1 MVLACDGIWNFMSS
15 QEVCDYVQER
25 LDTNYSKLSQICEEL
40 FMHCLAPDSHGDGT
54 GCDNMTCIIV
64 TFEPFCKASYT
75 HFTLK
80 QQPPIASTLAIIND
94 NESDKVTG
102 FKRSLDNGK
111 TEAQIC
117 SNGASS
123 GKTLESIANK
133 SIENKSNSTMENSD
147 NDETA
152 QLIVAKKMKQ
162 DKLESTKNSTSIS

>member
-25 LDTNYSKLSQICEEL
+25 LDANYSKLSQICEEL

-75 HFTLK
+75 HSAIK
-80 QQPPIASTLAIIND
+80 QQPIATPLTIIND
-94 NESDKVTG
+94 NESDKITG
-102 FKRSLDNGK
+102 IKRTLDNGK
-111 TEAQIC
+111 IDEQIY

-123 GKTLESIANK
+123 IKTSLESTTNNNL
-133 SIENKSNSTMENSD
+133 ENKLTLTRDNSD
-147 NDETA
+147 NDEVA
-152 QLIVAKKMKQ
+152 QLIVPKKMKQ
-162 DKLESTKNSTSIS
+162 DNLESSKNSTFIS